1 MAIEIWLGVNKL
13 IHIHFNQKVLI
24 SRPILTIGTLAILLS
39 TSGVAAAQNGLD
51 TQRLQWHQVAPLPD
65 ARGVAGPFAGV
76 VAGNLLVAGG
86 ANFPQGPPWEGGEKV
101 WYDRV
106 WELER
111 PAGGWRE
118 LGRLPKPAGYGVS
131 ITTESGLICVGGSHA
146 AGHSADVMRLKLT
159 EAGLIAESLPSL
171 PEPVANACGALLGTT
186 IYIAGGSRRPTST
199 TALSSF
205 YGLDLSAEPLRWQE
219 LKSWPGPPRMLSVAA
234 VLDDHFYLLSGVDL
248 SADAAGSPKR
258 HYLTDAYRFHPM
270 RGWSQIADLPRAV
283 VAAPSPA
290 LTVGKSQFMVVG
302 GDDGSSVG
310 FQPISQHPGFSRH
323 IYGYDAS
330 TNTWSQ
336 SEHTPAPRVTTST
349 VEWRNHWWF
358 PSGEVRPGVR
368 SPEVWQVKLTP
379 NN

>member
-1 MAIEIWLGVNKL
+1 MIP
-13 IHIHFNQKVLI
+13 IHFNQKILYLQ
-24 SRPILTIGTLAILLS
+24 PIHTIGTFAILLS
-39 TSGVAAAQNGLD
+39 MTGMAPAQNGLD
-51 TQRLQWHQVAPLPD
+51 AQRLQWQPAASLPD

-86 ANFPQGPPWEGGEKV
+86 ANFPKGLPWEGGEKV

-106 WELER
+106 WGLET
-111 PAGGWRE
+111 PDGMWRE

-131 ITTESGLICVGGSHA
+131 ITTESGLICVGGSQA
-146 AGHSADVMRLKLT
+146 AAHLADVTRLKLT
-159 EAGLIAESLPSL
+159 EAGLIAEPLPSL

-186 IYIAGGSRRPTST
+186 IYIAGGSRTPTST
-199 TALSSF
+199 TALSGF
-205 YGLDLSAEPLRWQE
+205 YALDLSAEPLRWQE

-248 SADAAGSPKR
+248 TADATGNPER
-258 HYLTDAYRFHPM
+258 RYLTDAYRFHPTH
-270 RGWSQIADLPRAV
+270 GWSQIADLPRAV
-283 VAAPSPA
+283 AAAPSPA
-290 LTVGKSQFMVVG
+290 LPVGKSRFMVVG

-310 FQPISQHPGFSRH
+310 FQPIIQHPGFSPH
-323 IYGYDAS
+323 IYGYDTT
-330 TNTWSQ
+330 TNTWSR
-336 SEHTPAPRVTTST
+336 SERTPAPRVTTTT
-349 VEWRNHWWF
+349 VAWRDHWWF